1 MTLTNRDFTDS
12 TPSRYQH
19 RTVRG
24 FLLGFSALENW
35 KLVVTLVVVPV
46 LVTVVV
52 TYIFQWFFTIGP
64 SDESDE
70 SHCRV

>member
-1 MTLTNRDFTDS
+1 M
-12 TPSRYQH
+12 
-19 RTVRG
+19 
-24 FLLGFSALENW
+24 LGFSALENW
-35 KLVVTLVVVPV
+35 KLVVTLVVVTV
-46 LVTVVV
+46 LVTVVVPVVV